1 MNYSNYRI
9 TLDVRKTVAS
19 VQLTAKKGD
28 AGRKIYITLSDK
40 GSPCQ
45 IADGCYAVF
54 AGRKPDGTLLYN
66 KTTIEDN
73 TIIYAMT
80 QQTTAVAG
88 LVACEVKL
96 FDSMSNLLTSPKLTI
111 LVDDVV
117 VSEEDIVSKDEVTA
131 LTELVLDATATRE
144 LANQAIDGCN
154 AATGAANTAAQA
166 ANTAAGNAEAAAG
179 NAMSKANV
187 AEEAAAAA
195 NDAAGLANQA
205 TVATNN
211 AASEARDATEET
223 NAARENI
230 VREAGEI
237 LASLS
242 DAVYAAPIECTANGD
257 VIALSDA
264 SNQQLAGLT
273 LYGKTVQNG
282 TPTPSA
288 PVALE
293 SVGESIGV
301 TVAGKNLL
309 PFPYATT
316 AQTMSGVTF
325 THGTDGTIT
334 CNGTAS
340 EKLWY
345 QLNKNFVFLPGVTYT
360 LSGGY
365 AGGTGDTYILYC
377 EGTYNGAGFFY
388 ADTGNGITFSFEN
401 GATGKIYIMI
411 AKGITVSNIV
421 FRPQVEIG
429 NTATV
434 YEPYKGQTLTATA
447 EGGLCGIGE
456 VKDEIDFARGVRVQR
471 NALVDLGTLDWLIDT
486 NNAGFSCF
494 RSASRVDFRAGTGHD
509 IMRCTSYDVR
519 PWRIDLTA
527 DKTIAPSNVN
537 GNTTVWIR
545 DDSYTDVATFKA
557 SLQGVMLLYA
567 RSTPIETPLS
577 AEELAQFAA
586 LHTGKPNTTVF
597 NDSGAEMKLGYVAD
611 TKSYIDNKFNELA
624 TALVNNT

>member
-1 MNYSNYRI
+1 MNITHLRSVDMARRMPMVPVDAVQGDSNTRI
-9 TLDVRKTVAS
+9 LKLKLLENGQDWAAAEAVTGAVAFRKSDGTKGLYDTL
-19 VQLTAKKGD
+19 
-28 AGRKIYITLSDK
+28 
-40 GSPCQ
+40 
-45 IADGCYAVF
+45 
-54 AGRKPDGTLLYN
+54 PDGT
-66 KTTIEDN
+66 K
-73 TIIYAMT
+73 
-80 QQTTAVAG
+80 AVTMEGGTVSAVLAPQVLTCAG
-88 LVACEVKL
+88 EVSAAVVFHDENLNQLAAFPIVIRVAANPAAGQAA
-96 FDSMSNLLTSPKLTI
+96 SNDYYRYSTMEA
-111 LVDDVV
+111 
-117 VSEEDIVSKDEVTA
+117 VSE
-131 LTELVLDATATRE
+131 
-144 LANQAIDGCN
+144 AID
-154 AATGAANTAAQA
+154 AFL
-166 ANTAAGNAEAAAG
+166 
-179 NAMSKANV
+179 SK
-187 AEEAAAAA
+187 AEEALQTVHDTATEDAPAIVCEA
-195 NDAAGLANQA
+195 DGEVISVADAADRPLKGL
-205 TVATNN
+205 
-211 AASEARDATEET
+211 S
-223 NAARENI
+223 I
-230 VREAGEI
+230 
-237 LASLS
+237 
-242 DAVYAAPIECTANGD
+242 
-257 VIALSDA
+257 
-264 SNQQLAGLT
+264 
-273 LYGKTVQNG
+273 YGKTVQNG
-282 TPTPSA
+282 TPTPDA

-360 LSGGY
+360 LSGGH

-401 GATGKIYIMI
+401 GATGKIYITI

-471 NALVDLGTLDWLIDT
+471 NALVDLGTLDWVIDT

-519 PWRIDLTA
+519 SWRIDLTA
-527 DKTIAPSNVN
+527 DKTIAPANVN
-537 GNTTVWIR
+537 GNTVVWIR
-545 DDSYTDVATFKA
+545 DDSYTDVETFKA
-557 SLQGVMLLYA
+557 SLQGVMLLFA
-567 RSTPIETPLS
+567 RSTPIETPLT

-586 LHTGKPNTTVF
+586 LHMGKPNTTVF
-597 NDSGAEMKLGYVAD
+597 NDSGAEMKLSYVAD
-611 TKSYIDNKFNELA
+611 TKLYIDQKIAAISAAILG
-624 TALVNNT
+624 